1 MVCLGVHD
9 LEKLVVDLQSGC
21 VTRHSSTNDLRA
33 VEGIAVQRAL
43 HVEPVANVADDGQEA
58 VESGTRTHFSNG
70 ASQTPEQIL
79 QADHVVKD
87 NSPEP
92 P

>member
-1 MVCLGVHD
+1 
-9 LEKLVVDLQSGC
+9 
-21 VTRHSSTNDLRA
+21 
-33 VEGIAVQRAL
+33 
-43 HVEPVANVADDGQEA
+43 